1 LTVMGGTLK
10 RNLGIYLVYLGLLA
24 VIGISVRYLGLDMM
38 VGIWFAIGVACVFA
52 VLWPRW

>member
-1 LTVMGGTLK
+1 MGGTLK
-10 RNLGIYLVYLGLLA
+10 RNLGIYSVYLGLLA

>member
-1 LTVMGGTLK
+1 MGGTLK
-10 RNLGIYLVYLGLLA
+10 RNLGIYSVYLGLLA
-24 VIGISVRYLGLDMM
+24 VIGIYVRYLGLDMM